1 MVQYRRLVHQS
12 LNCNLRDCHRYCHWL
27 YLILHILSYLV
38 RSYCGVGGLGLSFFS
53 LYSVLFSMASLRCAM
68 KLFWVVTFSF
78 FLWSSNPL
86 PLFLSRQKFS
96 HRNWR
101 SHHRFVSRQDE
112 VTQESTTSSN
122 AAIAADAAILRSVT
136 LNHWGAF
143 ANASLTFP
151 EKPCLIAIT
160 GETGSGKS
168 MFLSSIHFGMGLL
181 KTAKFEKTED
191 FSVTL
196 SVCPAQQSSPSVL
209 TRTYQSQKRKSV
221 ADIDG
226 RNARLKDISEQFGPL
241 MRFWSADLLSK
252 LDDHALMLYLDES
265 FTTEQ
270 YEVVLRVQELFR
282 QWNQENKELEELQR
296 LQAKAMDREVI
307 NELKTSRQEIL
318 ALQENIITLMEKLD
332 LFFNGVTTTSSAAPA
347 SSSIRTEMH
356 SPSSR
361 KEIEDLLNE
370 EWKWEDFQT
379 ISSYFFQDLPSNTRP
394 MQQDAT
400 FHEHVD
406 DIDDEGDYSGGSGSV
421 SGGLIAGEEG
431 EEAVLM
437 SDLHWRIAH
446 QLIVKAQVFL
456 KKYDQTLHQYLG
468 KHLQPSQPASFSQ
481 TSVHH
486 PSHSTDIPRVSNELD
501 MIKKEISTAQKFFQ
515 AYGLY
520 GSMPIKTSFKN
531 IAHGFSEISFN
542 LDEII
547 KNCESLMTAL
557 PSHAVSLLQETS
569 LVLSNWNRLASDHQC
584 QYNLPMIASIYEKK
598 EADLHKIYHLGEILP
613 LQVKKEKKLRDEYY
627 SYASTLSFLRL
638 HHIVGAIHTIN
649 SYLPGLDM
657 GDKCLYIHFQS
668 AIYSELLRYYN
679 SSLDWQG
686 KLDWKKV
693 LLWHRT
699 TKRADFGQA
708 VSTSAWSMH
717 GWDNLRITLNTSKLA
732 MENGKHD
739 KESTSGSNAISEFV
753 YISPF
758 NFNHHDN
765 YYNDEVVVEDSEESA
780 EPSLLPSTTST
791 SASHGEQS
799 IFNILSSGEC
809 ARLALAFELTL
820 CKSNNIL
827 VLDEIDAH
835 TGGQSVVKVAQ
846 MLKEHARKRQ
856 IIVVTHSAIIAAKA
870 DVHIQ
875 VNKLMSGRRRNS
887 GQQDAK
893 KAQKNSMPV
902 SSISPIHHMDDR

>member
-1 MVQYRRLVHQS
+1 
-12 LNCNLRDCHRYCHWL
+12 
-27 YLILHILSYLV
+27 
-38 RSYCGVGGLGLSFFS
+38 
-53 LYSVLFSMASLRCAM
+53 M
-68 KLFWVVTFSF
+68 KLFWVTLSF
-78 FLWSSNPL
+78 FLWSSYPL
-86 PLFLSRQKFS
+86 PSRHFLSRLKYS
-96 HRNWR
+96 NRNWN
-101 SHHRFVSRQDE
+101 SHRFVSRQDE
-112 VTQESTTSSN
+112 VIQESTTSTN
-122 AAIAADAAILRSVT
+122 TDIDRPLTTNAAILRSVT

-143 ANASLTFP
+143 ANASLSFP

-196 SVCPAQQSSPSVL
+196 SVCPPHQSSPSVL

-282 QWNQENKELEELQR
+282 KWNQENKELEELQR

-307 NELKTSRQEIL
+307 NELKTSLHEII
-318 ALQENIITLMEKLD
+318 ALQENVIALMEKLD
-332 LFFNGVTTTSSAAPA
+332 LFFNSVTTTSSST
-347 SSSIRTEMH
+347 SSNTQAEMH
-356 SPSSR
+356 STTTSR

-370 EWKWEDFQT
+370 EWKWEDFQV
-379 ISSYFFQDLPSNTRP
+379 ISSYFFQDLPSNARP
-394 MQQDAT
+394 TQLDAV
-400 FHEHVD
+400 FHEH
-406 DIDDEGDYSGGSGSV
+406 
-421 SGGLIAGEEG
+421 EG

-468 KHLQPSQPASFSQ
+468 KHVQPSQPASFSQ
-481 TSVHH
+481 TSIHH
-486 PSHSTDIPRVSNELD
+486 PHSTDIPRVSNELD
-501 MIKKEISTAQKFFQ
+501 MIKKEISIAQKFFQ

-520 GSMPIKTSFKN
+520 GSMSIKTSFKN

-542 LDEII
+542 LDEIT

-569 LVLSNWNRLASDHQC
+569 LVLSNWNRLASDHHC

-638 HHIVGAIHTIN
+638 HHIAGAIHTIN

-693 LLWHRT
+693 LLWHKT
-699 TKRADFGQA
+699 TKRADIGQP

-732 MENGKHD
+732 MENGKQHD
-739 KESTSGSNAISEFV
+739 KESTSSSNNNAISEFV

-765 YYNDEVVVEDSEESA
+765 YYNDEVAMEDSEEIA
-780 EPSLLPSTTST
+780 ESSLPSTTST
-791 SASHGEQS
+791 STSHGEQS

-856 IIVVTHSAIIAAKA
+856 IIVVTHSALIAAKA

-875 VNKLMSGRRRNS
+875 VNKLMSGRMRTT
-887 GQQDAK
+887 GQQDVK
-893 KAQKNSMPV
+893 KAQKNAMPV
-902 SSISPIHHMDDR
+902 SSISPIQHIDDRLKELSRMLTGELPLDSVQKVAKDLLTTDYEVTTTVKAS